1 MNTNYQTLQPTSSK
15 EFAMQAKPEKTPA
28 AKRKQPSPKAVDA
41 SIRGALMRAAPDG
54 RLPCAVAFKV
64 ATDLQKPPAEIGEA
78 ADRLTIRLV
87 KCQLGL
93 FGYSPEKKI
102 VKAVSSVKPEL
113 ENAIR
118 QELVEGRLACQ
129 KAWELAEAFQKPRM
143 AISAVCEALG
153 IKIKPCQLG
162 AF

>member
-1 MNTNYQTLQPTSSK
+1 
-15 EFAMQAKPEKTPA
+15 MQAKPEKTSV
-28 AKRKQPSPKAVDA
+28 AKRKRPSPRAVNS
-41 SIRGALMRAAPDG
+41 SIRDDLMRAAPDG
-54 RLPCAVAFKV
+54 KLPCAVAFQV
-64 ATDLQKPPAEIGEA
+64 AADLQKPPAEIGEA
-78 ADRLTIRLV
+78 ADRLEIRLV

-102 VKAVSSVKPEL
+102 VKAASTVNPEL
-113 ENAIR
+113 EAAIR
-118 QELVEGRLACQ
+118 AELAEGRLACQ
-129 KAWELAEAFQKPRM
+129 KAWALAEAFQKPRM

>member
-1 MNTNYQTLQPTSSK
+1 MR
-15 EFAMQAKPEKTPA
+15 AKPEKTSVA
-28 AKRKQPSPKAVDA
+28 EHKRPSPKAVEPSLRD
-41 SIRGALMRAAPDG
+41 ALMRAAPEG

-64 ATDLQKPPAEIGEA
+64 AADLQKPPAEIGAA
-78 ADRLTIRLV
+78 ADRLEIRLT

-102 VKAVSSVKPEL
+102 VKAAPAANLEL
-113 ENAIR
+113 EKAIR
-118 QELVEGRLACQ
+118 AELIDGRLACQ
-129 KAWELAEAFQKPRM
+129 KAWALAEAFGKPRM
-143 AISAVCEALG
+143 AISAACEALG